1 MFVNKLSHIS
11 RAHISKRKRCFD
23 VQSLTYYFHAKTKI
37 LADFQIC
44 ISVPLKIIRQFRDID
59 NHQLLPKI
67 IHQAMKN
74 ITRKNRNEKYNT
86 GENRNEKQQ
95 QENPKKIWLNSTRH
109 ISTP

>member
-1 MFVNKLSHIS
+1 
-11 RAHISKRKRCFD
+11 
-23 VQSLTYYFHAKTKI
+23 
-37 LADFQIC
+37 
-44 ISVPLKIIRQFRDID
+44 
-59 NHQLLPKI
+59 
-67 IHQAMKN
+67 MKN